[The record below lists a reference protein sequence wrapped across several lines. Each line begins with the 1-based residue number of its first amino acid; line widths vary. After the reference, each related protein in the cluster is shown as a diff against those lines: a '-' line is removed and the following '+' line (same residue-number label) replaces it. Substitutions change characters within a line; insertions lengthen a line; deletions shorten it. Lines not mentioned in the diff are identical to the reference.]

1 MVNERI
7 TESIVRSHFQNDPLF
22 KTVKL
27 EEQKSHNQHINNL
40 LKNASKSGKGYGYPE
55 FIISFPTGNMN
66 YILVVECK
74 PERKQHESKSK
85 NKPKDFAVDGV
96 LHYAKF
102 LSREFDVVAIA
113 VSGDSKNNLSVSD
126 FLLRKDKKLKKLN
139 NKELLSIY
147 DYSKI
152 FDNER
157 FADNL
162 LDVDIIQ
169 KAIILNKQ
177 YQNYSIT
184 ELQRCTMVSA
194 ILIGLMDEAF
204 RTSYGVQAEIRQ
216 LANFL
221 IGAIERQLEKAKI
234 RNKEAMLNEYKTIF
248 NQPLFSQDKFDKRQS
263 IEIAKEIIKFLHDS
277 VYPLTRMEEKGFD
290 VLGRFYSEFVR
301 YAGNQ
306 KSQGLV
312 LTPFHIADLFCDL
325 VDINTESIVYDPC
338 CGTGS
343 FLISAMKTMLNLAS
357 ANNEKK
363 LKIKNKQLVG
373 VEKRPEMFAYACSNM
388 MLRGDGK
395 SNIYYDDCLVVS
407 DEIKRDHKPTI
418 AFLNPPYD
426 QGNADQMKF
435 IEHALDIVSPQSGMV
450 AAIVQMSCAIKNEKE
465 LLAIKE
471 TILEK
476 HQLKAVLSM
485 PNELFYPVGVI
496 TAVMVFQ
503 TNKPNKNNKT
513 WFGYFKDDG
522 FEKRKHKGRID
533 IKDQWNAIRERW
545 LSSYRNMDE
554 VAGLSIK
561 REVAF
566 NDEWCAEAYME
577 TDYSKITKEDFVKT
591 IKDFVAYKFL
601 TD

>member
-85 NKPKDFAVDGV
+85 NKPRDFAVDGV

-184 ELQRCTMVSA
+184 EFQRCTMVSA

-216 LANFL
+216 LASFL

-263 IEIAKEIIKFLHDS
+263 IEVAKEIIKFLHDS

-312 LTPFHIADLFCDL
+312 LTPFHITDLFCDL

-363 LKIKNKQLVG
+363 QKIKNKQLVG

-407 DEIKRDHKPTI
+407 DEIKRNHKPTI

-465 LLAIKE
+465 LLEIKKS
-471 TILEK
+471 ILKK

-485 PNELFYPVGVI
+485 PNELFYPAGAI
-496 TAVMVFQ
+496 TVVMVFQ

-522 FEKRKHKGRID
+522 FEKRKPKGRID
-533 IKDQWNAIRERW
+533 VKDRWNAIRERW

-566 NDEWCAEAYME
+566 DDEWCAEAYME
-577 TDYSKITKEDFVKT
+577 TDYSQITQEDFVKT
-591 IKDFVAYKFL
+591 IKEYIAFRIKNV
-601 TD
+601 